1 MIDFV
6 KYRKMPIKNFNII
19 FFSLLAITLSACQR
33 ETIKQTDLQ
42 TEEVHTENIS
52 AGESQASVETDLTEF
67 DSFDQE
73 FEALAL
79 SSQPHETIWQHVRA
93 GFKLGSYD
101 NQPLLQSE
109 LAWYASHEDYL
120 QRVMERSDP
129 FIHYILS
136 EAEKRGLPTE
146 LVLLPIV
153 ESAFQPFAY
162 SHGRASGLWQ
172 FIPATARIYGL
183 KQTWWYDG
191 RRDIYASTQA
201 ALKYLTNMNKLF
213 KGDWLLTLAAYNS
226 GSGTVQKAIKK
237 NIKRNKPT
245 DFWHLDLPKET
256 RSYVPKLLALKELIN
271 NPQQYG
277 ISLRCIPHVPGF
289 KRIDVGSQI
298 DLALA
303 AELAEIELDTLYNY
317 NPAYNRWATPPEGP
331 HFLLLPADAADTL
344 VKNLETLPEEDRI
357 QWQRHLIKSGETLS
371 QIAVK
376 YDTTIEHL
384 RTVNRIR
391 NNNIR
396 AGKHLLIPVASRK
409 RGDYTLSAGQRL
421 SSIKNSSKGDKTRIT
436 HIVQQGETFWE
447 LSRKYDVDMHK
458 LAKWNGMAIRDPLP
472 QGQKIVVWKNN
483 SPSKSEL
490 SQRKPS
496 DTIKSISYTVKNGDS
511 LSRIAN
517 RYNVSVNDLHRWNE
531 IDSQY
536 LQPGQRIK
544 VYIDITEQTGGRS

>member
-1 MIDFV
+1 
-6 KYRKMPIKNFNII
+6 MPTKNYHLTATF
-19 FFSLLAITLSACQR
+19 LLTAVLSACQS
-33 ETIKQTDLQ
+33 ETIRPDTGSSDHQPESAPLV
-42 TEEVHTENIS
+42 EEENS
-52 AGESQASVETDLTEF
+52 MEMELADF

-73 FEALAL
+73 FETEIL
-79 SSQPHETIWQHVRA
+79 SSQPHETVWQHVRA
-93 GFKLGSYD
+93 GFRLGSY
-101 NQPLLQSE
+101 NEQPLLQSE

-136 EAEKRGLPTE
+136 EAEKLNLPTE
-146 LVLLPIV
+146 LVLLPVV

-172 FIPATARIYGL
+172 FIPSTARLYGL

-191 RRDIYASTQA
+191 RRDIYSSTQA
-201 ALKYLTNMNKLF
+201 ALKYLTNLNKLF
-213 KGDWLLTLAAYNS
+213 KGDWLLALAAYNS
-226 GSGTVQKAIKK
+226 GSGTVQRAIKK
-237 NIKRNKPT
+237 NKKLNKPT

-271 NPQQYG
+271 HPQDHG

-289 KRIDVGSQI
+289 KRVNVGSQI

-303 AELAEIELDTLYNY
+303 AELAEIDLDTLYNY

-331 HFLLLPADAADTL
+331 HYLLLPADAADTL
-344 VKNLETLPEEDRI
+344 TANLETLPDEDRI
-357 QWQRHLIKSGETLS
+357 RWQRHLIKSGETLS

-376 YDTTIEHL
+376 YDTTVDHL
-384 RTVNRIR
+384 RTVNNIR
-391 NNNIR
+391 ANNIR
-396 AGKHLLIPVASRK
+396 AGKHLLIPVASGK

-421 SSIKNSSKGDKTRIT
+421 SSIKNTSKSGKTRIN
-436 HIVQQGETFWE
+436 HIVQKGESFWE
-447 LSRKYDVDMHK
+447 LSRKYDVDMHG
-458 LAKWNGMAIRDPLP
+458 LAKWNGMAVRDPLKE
-472 QGQKIVVWKNN
+472 GQKIVVWKNN
-483 SPSKSEL
+483 SPSTNVL

-496 DTIKSISYTVKNGDS
+496 DTIKSISYTVRSGDS
-511 LSRIAN
+511 LSQIAS

-531 IDSQY
+531 INGQY

-544 VYIDITEQTGGRS
+544 VYIDITEQTSGRS